1 MYFAAG
7 QSVVEIQIC
16 STHTINVRVRG
27 RGGIH
32 PWITATHVLKKKK
45 KKQPKMDDVAKEL
58 LDRPS

>member
-32 PWITATHVLKKKK
+32 PWITATHVLKKNQKK
-45 KKQPKMDDVAKEL
+45 KTKMDDVAKEL
-58 LDRPS
+58 LDRPT

>member
-32 PWITATHVLKKKK
+32 PWITATHVLKKTN

>member
-16 STHTINVRVRG
+16 STHTINVWVRG

-32 PWITATHVLKKKK
+32 PWITDTHVF
-45 KKQPKMDDVAKEL
+45 KKQTKKNKKDDVAKEL
-58 LDRPS
+58 LDRPT

>member
-32 PWITATHVLKKKK
+32 AWITATRVKKKK
-45 KKQPKMDDVAKEL
+45 KKTKMDDVAKEL
-58 LDRPS
+58 LDRPT